1 MTETTTT
8 ATDPARIVDFMQPAC
23 AQYTA
28 LMQDLAG
35 DNLAGL
41 TAYGPVLDSDF
52 DATRMTASSV
62 LVLDQIDLSL
72 LRRIA
77 EHGPELGRKHLAAPV
92 VMTPDYIRGSLDTFP
107 LELLEIHQHHA
118 TLAGRDFF
126 DDLTF
131 QTEHVRLQCEREFKR
146 ILIRLRQGLLAAS
159 GRELAIEELELDIG
173 QHILRTARGLLWLK
187 GKADHASRDT
197 VVSECE
203 RLVGDS
209 LPGIRGALELY
220 GEHGMRQF
228 DALYHDVESLAQ
240 VADEL

>member
-1 MTETTTT
+1 LSETSTEQ
-8 ATDPARIVDFMQPAC
+8 TDQTQIVDFMRPGCEKYAGLIRQ
-23 AQYTA
+23 
-28 LMQDLAG
+28 LAG
-35 DNLAGL
+35 ESLAGL

-62 LVLDQIDLSL
+62 LVLDGIDLSL

-92 VMTPDYIRGSLDTFP
+92 VMTPGYIRGSLDTFP

-126 DDLTF
+126 DDLSL
-131 QTEHVRLQCEREFKR
+131 QVEHVRLQCEREFKR

-187 GKADHASRDT
+187 GNTDYASRDT

-203 RLVGDS
+203 RLVGES
-209 LPGIRGALELY
+209 LAGVRGALELY

-228 DALYHDVESLAQ
+228 DALYHDVESLAR

>member
-1 MTETTTT
+1 MTETTPT

-92 VMTPDYIRGSLDTFP
+92 VMTPGYIRGSLDTFP

-126 DDLTF
+126 DDLTL
-131 QTEHVRLQCEREFKR
+131 QAEHVRLQCEREFKR

-187 GKADHASRDT
+187 GNADYASRDA

-203 RLVGDS
+203 RLVGES
-209 LPGIRGALELY
+209 LAGIRGALELY

-228 DALYHDVESLAQ
+228 DALYHDVESLAR